1 MAAVKNPVLTGFHP
15 DPSMICVGD
24 DYYIATS
31 TFEWFPGVAL
41 YHSRDL
47 AHWELLP
54 APLNRLS
61 QLNMT
66 GEQCSTGVWAPEL
79 SYCDGRFYLIYSDVK
94 TGNGGMTFYD
104 VRNYLVTADDICGEW
119 SEPVY
124 INSSGF
130 DPSLFHDD
138 DGRSWFVNMQFDYRP
153 WNIRFGGIVIQEY
166 SKEEQKLI
174 GEPKNIFVGTT
185 RRVTEAPHIYK
196 KDGYYYLFCA
206 EGGTKYDH
214 CETVV
219 RSKNILGPYELS
231 PFSPL
236 ITSKP
241 YPLNPLQKA
250 GHASIAKGADGK
262 WYLAHLCG
270 RPVGKERCCIL
281 GRETAIQELVWED
294 GWPRLSGG
302 VNEPAEFFEA
312 PCKSMAAPGA
322 PSASSESAALPEYA
336 ALSETVPPKFSPSW
350 AKTGIWAGQD
360 WRDDFDKENWN
371 PRFLS
376 LRIPLSKRASLR
388 ERTGWLRL
396 YGRES
401 LESLYEQSFL
411 AARQQHFYFQA
422 DTKLECSPVSYQQTA
437 GLVYYYDTLSW
448 YYLCVTADEQKGRVL
463 TVMHKIL
470 NQFSMPLG
478 VGVSIPDEGTVYLR
492 LEAKK
497 ETAQFYYSLD
507 GVQYEAIGDTLDA
520 TVLSDDY
527 YRKISTSRFTGA
539 FVGICCQDI
548 AGRGGYADF
557 DYFEY
562 RARNRDESERIENGR

>member
-15 DPSMICVGD
+15 DPSMIRVGD

-31 TFEWFPGVAL
+31 TFEWFPGVAV

-47 AHWELLP
+47 RNWELLP
-54 APLNRLS
+54 APLRRLS

-66 GEQCSTGVWAPEL
+66 GEQSSTGVWAPDL
-79 SYCDGRFYLIYSDVK
+79 SYCDGRFYLIYTDVK

-104 VRNYLVTADDICGEW
+104 VRNYLVTTDDICGEW

-124 INSSGF
+124 LNGSGF

-231 PFSPL
+231 PYSPL

-241 YPLNPLQKA
+241 YPRNPLQKA
-250 GHASIAKGADGK
+250 GHASLVEGADGK
-262 WYLAHLCG
+262 WYLAYLCG
-270 RPVGKERCCIL
+270 RPVGEERCCIL
-281 GRETAIQELVWED
+281 GRETAIQEVVWEN
-294 GWPRLSGG
+294 GWPRLLGG
-302 VNEPAEFFEA
+302 VNEPSEYFEA
-312 PCKSMAAPGA
+312 PESSPV
-322 PSASSESAALPEYA
+322 SSESAP
-336 ALSETVPPKFSPSW
+336 TW
-350 AKTGIWAGQD
+350 AKTGIWSGQD
-360 WRDDFDKENWN
+360 WRDDFDKEDWN

-376 LRIPLSKRASLR
+376 PRIPLGERASLTAR
-388 ERTGWLRL
+388 EGWLRL

-411 AARQQHFYFQA
+411 AARQQHFYFQV
-422 DTKLECSPVSYQQTA
+422 DTKLEFHPVSYQQMA
-437 GLVYYYDTLSW
+437 GLAYYYDTLSH
-448 YYLCVTADEQKGRVL
+448 YYLCVTADEQQGRVL
-463 TVMHKIL
+463 TVMHKVL
-470 NQFSMPLG
+470 NKFSMPLG
-478 VGVSIPDEGTVYLR
+478 VGVSIPEEGAVYLR
-492 LEAKK
+492 LTGEK

-507 GVQYEAIGDTLDA
+507 GENYEKIGDALDA

-557 DYFEY
+557 DYFAY
-562 RARNRDESERIENGR
+562 SSRNL

>member
-1 MAAVKNPVLTGFHP
+1 MAAVKNPVLTGFNP
-15 DPSMICVGD
+15 DPSMIRVGD

-31 TFEWFPGVAL
+31 TFEWFPGVAV

-47 AHWELLP
+47 RNWELLP
-54 APLNRLS
+54 APLRRLS

-66 GEQCSTGVWAPEL
+66 GEQSSTGVWAPDL
-79 SYCDGRFYLIYSDVK
+79 SYCDGRFYLIYTDVK

-104 VRNYLVTADDICGEW
+104 VRNYLVTTDDICGEW

-124 INSSGF
+124 LNGSGF

-166 SKEEQKLI
+166 SKEERKLI

-231 PFSPL
+231 PYSPL

-241 YPLNPLQKA
+241 YPRNPLQKA
-250 GHASIAKGADGK
+250 GHASLVEGADGK

-270 RPVGKERCCIL
+270 RPVGEERCCIL
-281 GRETAIQELVWED
+281 GRETAIQEVVWEN
-294 GWPRLSGG
+294 GWPRLLGG
-302 VNEPAEFFEA
+302 VNEPSEYFEA
-312 PCKSMAAPGA
+312 PESSPV
-322 PSASSESAALPEYA
+322 SSESAP
-336 ALSETVPPKFSPSW
+336 TW
-350 AKTGIWAGQD
+350 AKTGIWSGQD
-360 WRDDFDKENWN
+360 WRDDFDKEDWN

-376 LRIPLSKRASLR
+376 PRIPLGERASLTAR
-388 ERTGWLRL
+388 EGWLRL

-411 AARQQHFYFQA
+411 AVRQQHFYFQA
-422 DTKLECSPVSYQQTA
+422 DTKLEFHPVSYQQMA
-437 GLVYYYDTLSW
+437 GLAYYYDTLSH
-448 YYLCVTADEQKGRVL
+448 YYLCVTADEQQGRVL
-463 TVMHKIL
+463 TVMHKVL
-470 NQFSMPLG
+470 NKFSMPLG
-478 VGVSIPDEGTVYLR
+478 VGVSIPEDGAVYLR
-492 LEAKK
+492 LTGEK

-507 GVQYEAIGDTLDA
+507 GENYEKIGDALDA

-557 DYFEY
+557 DYFAY
-562 RARNRDESERIENGR
+562 SSRNL

>member
-15 DPSMICVGD
+15 DPSMICVGN

-31 TFEWFPGVAL
+31 TFEWFPGVAI

-47 AHWELLP
+47 RNWELLP
-54 APLNRLS
+54 APLRRLS
-61 QLNMT
+61 QLNMA
-66 GEQCSTGVWAPEL
+66 GEQSSTGVWAPDL
-79 SYCDGRFYLIYSDVK
+79 SYCDGRFYLIYTDVK

-104 VRNYLVTADDICGEW
+104 VRNYLVTTDDICGEW

-124 INSSGF
+124 LNGSGF

-138 DGRSWFVNMQFDYRP
+138 DGRSWLVNMQFDYRP

-231 PFSPL
+231 PYSPL

-241 YPLNPLQKA
+241 YPRNPLQKA
-250 GHASIAKGADGK
+250 GHASLTEGADGK

-270 RPVGKERCCIL
+270 RPVGEERCCIL
-281 GRETAIQELVWED
+281 GRETAIQEVVWEN
-294 GWPRLSGG
+294 GWPRLLGG
-302 VNEPAEFFEA
+302 VNEPSEYFEA
-312 PCKSMAAPGA
+312 PESAPV
-322 PSASSESAALPEYA
+322 SSESAPE
-336 ALSETVPPKFSPSW
+336 W
-350 AKTGIWAGQD
+350 ARTGIWSGQD
-360 WRDDFDKENWN
+360 WRDDFDKEDWN

-376 LRIPLSKRASLR
+376 PRIPLGDRASLTAR
-388 ERTGWLRL
+388 KGWLRL

-422 DTKLECSPVSYQQTA
+422 DTKLEFHPVSYQQMA
-437 GLVYYYDTLSW
+437 GLAYYYDTLSH
-448 YYLCVTADEQKGRVL
+448 YYICVTADEQQGRVL
-463 TVMHKIL
+463 TVMHKVL

-478 VGVSIPDEGTVYLR
+478 VGISIPEEGAVYLR
-492 LEAKK
+492 LTGEQ

-507 GVQYEAIGDTLDA
+507 GENYEKVGDALDA
-520 TVLSDDY
+520 AVLSDDY

-548 AGRGGYADF
+548 AGRGGFADF
-557 DYFEY
+557 DYFAY
-562 RARNRDESERIENGR
+562 SSRNL

>member
-1 MAAVKNPVLTGFHP
+1 MAAVKNPVLTGFNP
-15 DPSMICVGD
+15 DPSMIRVGD

-31 TFEWFPGVAL
+31 TFEWFPGVAV

-47 AHWELLP
+47 RNWELLP
-54 APLNRLS
+54 APLRRLS

-66 GEQCSTGVWAPEL
+66 GEQSSTGVWAPDL
-79 SYCDGRFYLIYSDVK
+79 SYCDGRFYLIYTDVK

-104 VRNYLVTADDICGEW
+104 VRNYLVTTDDICGEW

-124 INSSGF
+124 LNGSGF

-231 PFSPL
+231 PYSPL

-241 YPLNPLQKA
+241 YPRNPLQKA
-250 GHASIAKGADGK
+250 GHASLVEGADGK

-270 RPVGKERCCIL
+270 RPVGEERCCIL
-281 GRETAIQELVWED
+281 GRETAIQEVVWEN
-294 GWPRLSGG
+294 GWPRLLGG
-302 VNEPAEFFEA
+302 VNEPSEYFEA
-312 PCKSMAAPGA
+312 PESSPV
-322 PSASSESAALPEYA
+322 SSESAP
-336 ALSETVPPKFSPSW
+336 TW
-350 AKTGIWAGQD
+350 AKTGIWSGQD
-360 WRDDFDKENWN
+360 WRDDFDKEDWN

-376 LRIPLSKRASLR
+376 PRIPLGERASLTAR
-388 ERTGWLRL
+388 EGWLRL

-411 AARQQHFYFQA
+411 AARQQHFYFQV
-422 DTKLECSPVSYQQTA
+422 DTKLEFHPVSYQQMA
-437 GLVYYYDTLSW
+437 GLAYYYDTLSH
-448 YYLCVTADEQKGRVL
+448 YYLCVTADEQQGRVL
-463 TVMHKIL
+463 TVMHKVL
-470 NQFSMPLG
+470 NKFSMPLG
-478 VGVSIPDEGTVYLR
+478 VGVSIPEEGAVYLR
-492 LEAKK
+492 LTGEK

-507 GVQYEAIGDTLDA
+507 GENYEKIGDALDA

-557 DYFEY
+557 DYFAY
-562 RARNRDESERIENGR
+562 SSRNL

>member
-15 DPSMICVGD
+15 DPSMIRVGD

-31 TFEWFPGVAL
+31 TFEWFPGVAV

-47 AHWELLP
+47 RNWELLP
-54 APLNRLS
+54 APLRRLS

-66 GEQCSTGVWAPEL
+66 GEQSSTGVWAPDL
-79 SYCDGRFYLIYSDVK
+79 SYCDGRFYLIYTDVK

-104 VRNYLVTADDICGEW
+104 VRNYLVTTDDICGEW

-124 INSSGF
+124 LNGSGF

-138 DGRSWFVNMQFDYRP
+138 DGRSWLVNMQFDYRP

-231 PFSPL
+231 PYSPL

-241 YPLNPLQKA
+241 YPRNPLQKA
-250 GHASIAKGADGK
+250 GHASLVEGADGK

-270 RPVGKERCCIL
+270 RPVGEERCCIL
-281 GRETAIQELVWED
+281 GRETAIQEVVWEN
-294 GWPRLSGG
+294 GWPRLLGG
-302 VNEPAEFFEA
+302 VNEPSEYFEV
-312 PCKSMAAPGA
+312 PESSPV
-322 PSASSESAALPEYA
+322 SSESAPA
-336 ALSETVPPKFSPSW
+336 W
-350 AKTGIWAGQD
+350 AKTGIWSGQD
-360 WRDDFDKENWN
+360 WRDDFDKEDWN

-376 LRIPLSKRASLR
+376 PRIPLGERASLTAR
-388 ERTGWLRL
+388 EGWLRL

-411 AARQQHFYFQA
+411 AARQQHFYFQV
-422 DTKLECSPVSYQQTA
+422 DTKLEFHPVSYQQMA
-437 GLVYYYDTLSW
+437 GLAYYYDTLSH
-448 YYLCVTADEQKGRVL
+448 YYLCVTADEQQGRVL
-463 TVMHKIL
+463 TVMHKVL

-478 VGVSIPDEGTVYLR
+478 VGVSIPEEGAVYLR
-492 LEAKK
+492 LTGEK

-507 GVQYEAIGDTLDA
+507 GENYEKIGDALDA

-557 DYFEY
+557 DYFAY
-562 RARNRDESERIENGR
+562 RSRNL

>member
-15 DPSMICVGD
+15 DPSMIRVGD

-31 TFEWFPGVAL
+31 TFEWFPGVAV

-47 AHWELLP
+47 VHWELLP
-54 APLNRLS
+54 APLTRLS

-66 GEQCSTGVWAPEL
+66 GEQSSTGVWAPDL
-79 SYCDGRFYLIYSDVK
+79 SYCDGRFYLIYTDVK

-104 VRNYLVTADDICGEW
+104 VRNYLVTTDDICGEW

-124 INSSGF
+124 LNGSGF

-138 DGRSWFVNMQFDYRP
+138 DGRSWLVNMQFDYRP

-166 SKEEQKLI
+166 SKEEKKLI

-231 PFSPL
+231 PYSPL

-241 YPLNPLQKA
+241 YPSNPLQKA
-250 GHASIAKGADGK
+250 GHASLAEGKNGK

-270 RPVGKERCCIL
+270 RPVGEERCCIL
-281 GRETAIQELVWED
+281 GRETAIQEVVWEN
-294 GWPRLSGG
+294 GWPRLLSG
-302 VNEPAEFFEA
+302 VNEPE
-312 PCKSMAAPGA
+312 
-322 PSASSESAALPEYA
+322 EY
-336 ALSETVPPKFSPSW
+336 LEVPDDNMSLETAKEW
-350 AKTGIWAGQD
+350 AKTEIWSGQD
-360 WRDDFDKENWN
+360 WRDDFEGTNWN

-376 LRIPLSKRASLR
+376 LRIPLSERASLN
-388 ERTGWLRL
+388 ERKGWLRL

-422 DTKLECSPVSYQQTA
+422 DTKLEFNPVSYQQMA
-437 GLVYYYDTLSW
+437 GLVYYYDTLSH
-448 YYLCVTADEQKGRVL
+448 YYLCVTAHEQRGRVI
-463 TVMHKIL
+463 TVMHKVL

-478 VGVSIPDEGTVYLR
+478 VGISIPEEGAVYLR
-492 LEAKK
+492 LIGEK
-497 ETAQFYYSLD
+497 EKAQFYYSLD
-507 GVQYEAIGDTLDA
+507 GVNYEKVGEALDA

-562 RARNRDESERIENGR
+562 RVQNP

>member
-15 DPSMICVGD
+15 DPSMIRVGD

-31 TFEWFPGVAL
+31 TFEWFPGVAV

-47 AHWELLP
+47 RNWELLP
-54 APLNRLS
+54 APLRRLS

-66 GEQCSTGVWAPEL
+66 GEQSSTGVWAPDL
-79 SYCDGRFYLIYSDVK
+79 SYCDGRFYLIYTDVK

-104 VRNYLVTADDICGEW
+104 VRNYLVTTDDICGEW

-124 INSSGF
+124 LNGSGF

-138 DGRSWFVNMQFDYRP
+138 DGRSWLVNMQFDYRP

-231 PFSPL
+231 PYSPL

-241 YPLNPLQKA
+241 YPRNPLQKA
-250 GHASIAKGADGK
+250 GHASLVEGADGK

-270 RPVGKERCCIL
+270 RPVGEERCCIL
-281 GRETAIQELVWED
+281 GRETAIQEVVWEN
-294 GWPRLSGG
+294 GWPRLLGG
-302 VNEPAEFFEA
+302 VNEPSEYFEV
-312 PCKSMAAPGA
+312 PESSPV
-322 PSASSESAALPEYA
+322 SSESATA
-336 ALSETVPPKFSPSW
+336 W
-350 AKTGIWAGQD
+350 AKTGIWSGQD

-376 LRIPLSKRASLR
+376 PRIPLGERASLTAR
-388 ERTGWLRL
+388 EGWLRL

-411 AARQQHFYFQA
+411 AARQQHFYFQV
-422 DTKLECSPVSYQQTA
+422 DTKLEFHPVSYQQMA
-437 GLVYYYDTLSW
+437 GLAYYYDTLSH
-448 YYLCVTADEQKGRVL
+448 YYLCVTADEQQGRVL
-463 TVMHKIL
+463 TVMHKVL
-470 NQFSMPLG
+470 NKFSMPLG
-478 VGVSIPDEGTVYLR
+478 VGVSIPEEGAVYLR
-492 LEAKK
+492 LTGEK

-507 GVQYEAIGDTLDA
+507 GENYEKIGDALDA

-557 DYFEY
+557 DYFAY
-562 RARNRDESERIENGR
+562 RSRNL

>member
-15 DPSMICVGD
+15 DPSMIRVGE

-47 AHWELLP
+47 THWELLP
-54 APLNRLS
+54 APLTRLS

-66 GEQCSTGVWAPEL
+66 GEQCSTGVWAPDL
-79 SYCDGRFYLIYSDVK
+79 SYHDGRFYLIYTDVK

-104 VRNYLVTADDICGEW
+104 VRNYLVTAEDICGEW
-119 SEPVY
+119 SEPVRL
-124 INSSGF
+124 NGSGF

-138 DGRSWFVNMQFDYRP
+138 DGRSWLVNMQFDYRP
-153 WNIRFGGIVIQEY
+153 WNIRFAGIVMQEY
-166 SKEEQKLI
+166 SKEEKRLV
-174 GEPKNIFVGTT
+174 GEPVNIFVGTT

-214 CETVV
+214 CETVA
-219 RSKNILGPYELS
+219 RSRNILGPYEAS
-231 PFSPL
+231 PYPPL

-241 YPLNPLQKA
+241 YPDNPLQKA
-250 GHASIAKGADGK
+250 GHASLAEGADGK

-270 RPVGKERCCIL
+270 RPVGAEQCCIL
-281 GRETAIQELVWED
+281 GRETAIQEVVWEN
-294 GWPRLSGG
+294 GWPRLLSG
-302 VNEPAEFFEA
+302 VNEPEEYLEVPEGYGAE
-312 PCKSMAAPGA
+312 AAD
-322 PSASSESAALPEYA
+322 
-336 ALSETVPPKFSPSW
+336 TW
-350 AKTGIWAGQD
+350 AKTGIWCGQD
-360 WRDDFDKENWN
+360 WRDDFDGTDWN

-376 LRIPLSKRASLR
+376 LRIPLGERASLK
-388 ERTGWLRL
+388 ERAGWLRL

-401 LESLYEQSFL
+401 LESLYEQSLL

-422 DTKLECSPVSYQQTA
+422 DTKLEFDPVSYQQTA
-437 GLVYYYDTLSW
+437 GLVYYYDTLSH
-448 YYLCVTADEQKGRVL
+448 YYLCVTNHEQKGRVV
-463 TVMHKIL
+463 TVMHKVL
-470 NQFSMPLG
+470 NRFSMPLG
-478 VGVSIPDEGTVYLR
+478 VGISIPEEGAVYLR
-492 LEAKK
+492 LKAEK
-497 ETAQFYYSLD
+497 EKAWFYYSMD
-507 GVQYEAIGDTLDA
+507 GGKYEKVGEALDA

-562 RARNRDESERIENGR
+562 RSGKEM